1 MPRVKL
7 YSTPTCPMC
16 ARAKEFFKSHKI
28 PFTNIDVSA
37 NQKAVHEIIKKS
49 GQKRVPVVEIG
60 KEIIIGYDEYA
71 LKKAL
76 KIK

>member
-7 YSTPTCPMC
+7 YSTPACPGC
-16 ARAKEFFKSHKI
+16 AKTKEFFKSRKI

-37 NQKAVHEIIKKS
+37 NQEAAHEMIKKS
-49 GQKRVPVVEIG
+49 GQMGVPVVEIG
-60 KEIIIGYDEYA
+60 KEMIIGYDEDA